1 MVPQGILPA
10 SVTPMTP
17 SGDVDFL
24 SLAKLGAYFH
34 AAGCAGMV
42 IAGTNGEGPSLSAVE
57 KRDLAR
63 EAVRL
68 CDPLPIVLGI
78 SSPSLHEAE
87 WLVSQAHK
95 CGCAA
100 ALVMAPGYFRNA
112 SENGIRDWFLRLADR
127 SPCPLILYNFPKFTG
142 FTMSPEFV
150 HLLARH
156 PQVVG
161 FKDSSGAKENLLS
174 YREAAEGK
182 RLFVGDETLLLEA
195 LEAGWDGSISGAAN
209 LIPQWLSEIMRAY
222 ESGDKQSA
230 HTKFQVVLP
239 LIEQIRSQPQPA
251 TNKAVLS
258 KWGIIASPIPRLP
271 LEEVSGVE
279 TAELLRTQ
287 LGLK

>member
-1 MVPQGILPA
+1 M
-10 SVTPMTP
+10 SP

-24 SLAKLGAYFH
+24 SLAKLGAFFR

-42 IAGTNGEGPSLSAVE
+42 VAGTNGEGPSLSAVE

-68 CDPLPIVLGI
+68 CDPLPIILGI
-78 SSPSLHEAE
+78 STPSLHEAE
-87 WLVSQAHK
+87 WLVAQAHK

-112 SENGIRDWFLRLADR
+112 SDNGVRDWFLNLADS

-150 HLLARH
+150 QLLAKH

-209 LIPQWLSEIMRAY
+209 LIPQWLSEILRAH

-258 KWGIIASPIPRLP
+258 KWGIISSPIPRLP
-271 LEEVSGVE
+271 LEEESGE
-279 TAELLRTQ
+279 QTAELLRAK